1 MLDEQIK
8 TILEQE
14 EASGM
19 THRQIGLRHNVA
31 PSQITRYLRGKR
43 PYSGI
48 TVETLM
54 KMFPSCS
61 LNLNG
66 DISPT
71 QNGTNNGV
79 VGVNIGTVN
88 NGSLAPAQPQ
98 IKSAVEA
105 FRHEVIDALI
115 GLDIPP
121 DALQA
126 VLKTIKE
133 LAQ

>member
-48 TVETLM
+48 SVETLM

-88 NGSLAPAQPQ
+88 AAPRIAQAQ
-98 IKSAVEA
+98 IKTAVDA
-105 FRHEVIDALI
+105 FRHAVIDALI

-121 DALQA
+121 DALA
-126 VLKTIKE
+126 VVLRTIKE
-133 LAQ
+133 TKT

>member
-19 THRQIGLRHNVA
+19 THRQMGLRHSID

-48 TVETLM
+48 TIETLM
-54 KMFPSCS
+54 KMFPLAT

-66 DISPT
+66 DASLT
-71 QNGTNNGV
+71 LNGTNNGV
-79 VGVNIGTVN
+79 VGGNIGTVN
-88 NGSLAPAQPQ
+88 TAPPIDQTQ
-98 IKSAVEA
+98 IKAAVDA
-105 FRHEVIDALI
+105 FRHEVIDAVI

-121 DALQA
+121 DALA
-126 VLKTIKE
+126 TVLKTIKE

>member
-48 TVETLM
+48 SVETLM

-88 NGSLAPAQPQ
+88 AAPRIAQAQ

-105 FRHEVIDALI
+105 FRHEVIDAII

-121 DALQA
+121 DSLAS
-126 VLKTIKE
+126 VLKAIKD
-133 LAQ
+133 LQT